1 MRKTKQELNELCAKL
16 KINTLYSWS
25 RVNKYR
31 TSPYEYFLSYVA
43 NPRPKPDRED
53 SIYGS
58 SGGFCHDILERYY
71 KKEIEY
77 NDMINEFEDAITTL
91 EVADLKFD
99 RSNEEKN
106 NNIKQK
112 YFENLR
118 HFFNNHISIK
128 TKVDLERFVTIKVGK
143 YYLQGY
149 IDLTKRD
156 ADGNFVIQDWKTSSI
171 YKGDKAIKEAGQL
184 ILYSEAL
191 RQLGVPLEKIKICWD
206 FLKYASVTTQQAN
219 GKENIRQIERC
230 KIGESLKTNAKMWLK
245 KCGYEDELDY
255 YLNLLTET
263 NNIECLPKE
272 VKEKY
277 EIKDCYVFVD
287 LTEDLLKDFLSE
299 LEKTIDDM
307 VAKEEEYKTKK
318 DEKLFWDDEE
328 SVEKQSYYF
337 ANLCS
342 YSANLHKPYAEYLNK
357 LKTKEEVKNNIFG
370 GVGDGLVDE
379 TDEDLAWL
387 NNL

>member
-263 NNIECLPKE
+263 NNIECLPNE